1 MKHVFKPCGLDFK
14 SFNKN
19 AKQPSLKLNFSA
31 MPIANVLH
39 INLNMEFGTIYYTII
54 KRLDNYFSDF
64 SA

>member
-31 MPIANVLH
+31 NCQRASYKFKYGVWDNLLH
-39 INLNMEFGTIYYTII
+39 N
-54 KRLDNYFSDF
+54 NYKTR
-64 SA
+64 